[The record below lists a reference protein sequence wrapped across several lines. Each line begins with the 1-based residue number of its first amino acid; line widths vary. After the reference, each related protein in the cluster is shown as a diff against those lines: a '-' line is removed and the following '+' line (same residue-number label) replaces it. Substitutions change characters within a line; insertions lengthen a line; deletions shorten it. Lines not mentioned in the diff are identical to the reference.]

1 MIYRLHNLLH
11 RLLSGTGPLG
21 SRHRFFFIFLFLF
34 TPLKRIAP
42 QEGSSVIVVFVA
54 KAPTSR
60 RIYDIYLG
68 AVHTIEF
75 VYLIKPEPENSG
87 IKLAGFYTC
96 MVIGVANR
104 MDDKD
109 KDKKMKDLS

>member
-21 SRHRFFFIFLFLF
+21 GRHRFCFFFIFLFLF

-60 RIYDIYLG
+60 RIYDIYLR

-75 VYLIKPEPENSG
+75 VL
-87 IKLAGFYTC
+87 L
-96 MVIGVANR
+96 
-104 MDDKD
+104 D
-109 KDKKMKDLS
+109 